1 LPRSARAEPAGTNA
15 MPWMGINDLGTFVVA
30 VILFLMLPGPGTF
43 TLLTATAR
51 GGVRAGYAT
60 LAGLMLGDQILIA
73 IAATGVAALLKAH
86 PLLFAGL
93 RYVGAAYLVWVGLQL
108 LREPAAVAGATA
120 QQWGRRWFRQA
131 LLVGM
136 LNPKAILFYMAFF
149 PLFID
154 PATQRGALTLGLMA
168 GLIAVLSVGWCSV
181 LIFGGQ
187 FIARRLAGYP
197 RVGGWLRRAVGVC
210 LIAFGVRLGLEG

>member
-1 LPRSARAEPAGTNA
+1 

-131 LLVGM
+131 LLVGV

-154 PATQRGALTLGLMA
+154 PATQRGALTLALMA

-181 LIFGGQ
+181 LIFGGR

-197 RVGGWLRRAVGVC
+197 RVGVWLRRAVGVC
-210 LIAFGVRLGLEG
+210 LVAFGIRLGLES

>member
-1 LPRSARAEPAGTNA
+1 
-15 MPWMGINDLGTFVVA
+15 MPWLGINDLGTFVVA

-73 IAATGVAALLKAH
+73 IAATGVAALLQAH

-93 RYVGAAYLVWVGLQL
+93 RYVGAAYLIWVGINL
-108 LREPAAVAGATA
+108 LREPAVAAAGESAPV
-120 QQWGRRWFRQA
+120 QHGRRWFRQA
-131 LLVGM
+131 LLVGV

-154 PATQRGALTLGLMA
+154 PVRQRGALTLATMA
-168 GLIAVLSVGWCSV
+168 VLIALLSIGWCSV

-197 RVGGWLRRAVGVC
+197 RVGVWLRRAVGIC
-210 LIAFGVRLGLEG
+210 LVVFGVRLGLDGA

>member
-1 LPRSARAEPAGTNA
+1 
-15 MPWMGINDLGTFVVA
+15 MGINDLGTFVVA

-73 IAATGVAALLKAH
+73 IAATGVAALLQAH

-93 RYVGAAYLVWVGLQL
+93 RYVGAAYLIWVGINL
-108 LREPAAVAGATA
+108 LREPAVAAAGESAPV
-120 QQWGRRWFRQA
+120 QHGRRWFRQA
-131 LLVGM
+131 LLVGV

-154 PATQRGALTLGLMA
+154 PVRQRGALTLATMA
-168 GLIAVLSVGWCSV
+168 VLIALLSIGWCSV

-197 RVGGWLRRAVGVC
+197 RVGVWLRRAVGIC
-210 LIAFGVRLGLEG
+210 LVVFGVRLGLDGA

>member
-1 LPRSARAEPAGTNA
+1 

-73 IAATGVAALLKAH
+73 IAATGVAALLQAH

-93 RYVGAAYLVWVGLQL
+93 RYVGAAYLIWVGINL
-108 LREPAAVAGATA
+108 LREPAAAAGEAA
-120 QQWGRRWFRQA
+120 PVQHGRRWFRQA
-131 LLVGM
+131 LLVGV

-154 PATQRGALTLGLMA
+154 PVRQRGALTLATMTV
-168 GLIAVLSVGWCSV
+168 LIALLSIGWCSV

-197 RVGGWLRRAVGVC
+197 RVGVWLRRAVGVC
-210 LIAFGVRLGLEG
+210 LVVFGVRLGLDGA

>member
-1 LPRSARAEPAGTNA
+1 

-30 VILFLMLPGPGTF
+30 VIVFMMLPGPGTF

-51 GGVRAGYAT
+51 GGIRAGYST
-60 LAGLMLGDQILIA
+60 LAGLMLGDQILIT

-86 PLLFAGL
+86 PLLFACL
-93 RYVGAAYLVWVGLQL
+93 RYVGAAYLIWVGFQL
-108 LREPAAVAGATA
+108 VRERAAGSAGTA
-120 QQWGRRWFRQA
+120 PTQLGRRWFRQA
-131 LLVGM
+131 LLVGV

-154 PATQRGALTLGLMA
+154 PVRQRGALTLLTMA
-168 GLIAVLSVGWCSV
+168 LLIAVISIAWCSV

-187 FIARRLAGYP
+187 LIARRLAGYP
-197 RVGGWLRRAVGVC
+197 RVGTWMRRGVGVF
-210 LIAFGVRLGLEG
+210 LMVFGVRLGVEGA